1 MLVSV
6 TNVIENTEKYELLYI
21 ARGIIN
27 WSSYFEKQFDD
38 I

>member
-1 MLVSV
+1 MLQK
-6 TNVIENTEKYELLYI
+6 TENYEILYI

-27 WSSYFEKQFDD
+27 WSSYFEKQFGD